1 MTKITVAAPSVSVDP
16 ALSAR
21 GIGDKL
27 SYKRPSYIPDPSQ
40 NSLDK
45 TTDKTT
51 RYPSEHLADKRD
63 LGIAVSRVLTSRS
76 LLPLASL
83 PRQMRVS
90 GLNHFNITASPPLIE
105 QVKQFYLDIIG
116 LTIGPRAHLD
126 HEGYWLYAGEV
137 PILHLSACQ
146 NIEQV
151 ALSQKGYFNHISL
164 SCVGLQAAIAKM
176 IATQTPYQ
184 LIQLSDIHQTQIFL
198 KDPADIG
205 VELTFFDE
213 CL

>member
-1 MTKITVAAPSVSVDP
+1 MTRITAVAPSVSVP
-16 ALSAR
+16 ALSA
-21 GIGDKL
+21 GAGADTL
-27 SYKRPSYIPDPSQ
+27 SHRQPKSTENPHQNSTNKITLYPHGHPANKRDPSV
-40 NSLDK
+40 
-45 TTDKTT
+45 
-51 RYPSEHLADKRD
+51 
-63 LGIAVSRVLTSRS
+63 AVSRVLVPESRR
-76 LLPLASL
+76 LPKSRL
-83 PRQMRVS
+83 QEMRVS
-90 GLNHFNITASPPLIE
+90 GLNHFNITASPSLIE

-116 LTIGPRAHLD
+116 LTVGPRAHLD

-137 PILHLSACQ
+137 PILHLSARR

-151 ALSQKGYFNHISL
+151 TLVQKGYFNHISL

-176 IATQTPYQ
+176 TATQTPYQ

-213 CL
+213 CLE

>member
-1 MTKITVAAPSVSVDP
+1 MTRITAEALSVSADP
-16 ALSAR
+16 VLSAR
-21 GIGDKL
+21 AVADKL
-27 SYKRPSYIPDPSQ
+27 SQERAKSIASPHQ
-40 NSLDK
+40 NLSDK
-45 TTDKTT
+45 TTL
-51 RYPSEHLADKRD
+51 YPSRHPAGARD
-63 LGIAVSRVLTSRS
+63 LSAAVSRMLTPISRF
-76 LLPLASL
+76 PLETL

-90 GLNHFNITASPPLIE
+90 GLNHFNITAAPPLIE
-105 QVKQFYLDIIG
+105 QVKQFYVDIIG
-116 LTIGPRAHLD
+116 LTVGPRAHLD
-126 HEGYWLYAGEV
+126 HDGYWLYAGEV
-137 PILHLSACQ
+137 PILHLSARR

-176 IATQTPYQ
+176 TATQTPYQ
-184 LIQLSDIHQTQIFL
+184 LIYLSDIHQTQLFL